1 MKYNNLI
8 LKIEKPCNEDFD
20 LMTTNANGK
29 FCNHCSKSVLDLTNL
44 TDDEI
49 FETLNKTKG
58 KICGRLANDQLNR
71 LLVKRNNNIY
81 HTRLY
86 KILAGLLLIG
96 TTKETLATEPNLRS
110 ETQFIIENEEKNNQT
125 YSLIKDET
133 TDTLKNVIQGKVID
147 ELTKEPLEYLTINI
161 KNTSTSVATDA
172 NGNFKLIIPDSL
184 LSGKI
189 TLILMYP
196 GYERREFEFDSTQLP
211 IKKDLLL
218 EARGMSIGAI
228 ERVYVKKKWWQK
240 NRKSCP

>member
-133 TDTLKNVIQGKVID
+133 TDSAIVEVSSNGGTNWTIVASYVSLQGINSSTFGNPSINLNSYVDKSNLKIRFR
-147 ELTKEPLEYLTINI
+147 Y
-161 KNTSTSVATDA
+161 
-172 NGNFKLIIPDSL
+172 
-184 LSGKI
+184 
-189 TLILMYP
+189 
-196 GYERREFEFDSTQLP
+196 
-211 IKKDLLL
+211 
-218 EARGMSIGAI
+218 
-228 ERVYVKKKWWQK
+228 
-240 NRKSCP
+240 